1 MSNKRRPVVG
11 IMTGQFSE
19 DSSIRFLNMMIQE
32 LEGSGIDI
40 RFYFG
45 GVSTLVLEKYGMSDI
60 GFGCHHY
67 SLFSYCNYEAPD
79 AMVMIFGS
87 INVGQ
92 KQHMEIHDFIRHDDI
107 RIIRSVFLHDLSG
120 IHHPVGLLSYPSAE
134 NPASF
139 STAQICCLL
148 QTIMVS

>member
-45 GVSTLVLEKYGMSDI
+45 GVSTLVLEKYDMSDI

-92 KQHMEIHDFIRHDDI
+92 KQHMEIHDFIRHLP
-107 RIIRSVFLHDLSG
+107 RV
-120 IHHPVGLLSYPSAE
+120 PVILLKEDTGLPE
-134 NPASF
+134 NPGSI
-139 STAQICCLL
+139 SINMDNYDGMKKCVVHLL
-148 QTIMVS
+148 